1 MIIKLLITESFNI
14 SVTKDLT
21 GFELPSL
28 PAPKIEN
35 EVDKSGVTKPDLK
48 ELFSSLTDYVKEKLE
63 YVKKIT
69 FNEKNVS
76 LKIQN

>member
-1 MIIKLLITESFNI
+1 MIIKLSKIEHCNI

-21 GFELPSL
+21 GFELPPL

-35 EVDKSGVTKPDLK
+35 EVDKPGVTKPDLK
-48 ELFSSLTDYVKEKLE
+48 ELFSSLTDYLKEKLE

-76 LKIQN
+76 LKLQN